1 MHCNLTKSTT
11 AHRRPI
17 DRCSSRRKANRVWS
31 SSSWFDSAVQNFR
44 MTYSIFDTFYHLNVF
59 WCIDQIAFQY
69 LSTAAFPA
77 HCSPVSGRSVAP
89 AVRMPPV
96 VQRGADVPWAT
107 GIRLTDRPLR
117 EDIDVERELPSSLVH
132 QKRCNKNP
140 KKSSKQNYELGRN
153 MKKLCTE
160 SQNVTKLPSA
170 YPAVQG
176 TTTAA
181 AASAFSAA
189 FASAWKLPETYSQVL
204 NSKVKELEMKKEI
217 Q

>member
-1 MHCNLTKSTT
+1 
-11 AHRRPI
+11 
-17 DRCSSRRKANRVWS
+17 
-31 SSSWFDSAVQNFR
+31 
-44 MTYSIFDTFYHLNVF
+44 
-59 WCIDQIAFQY
+59 
-69 LSTAAFPA
+69 
-77 HCSPVSGRSVAP
+77 
-89 AVRMPPV
+89 MPPV

-107 GIRLTDRPLR
+107 AIRLTDRPLR